1 MLSGGGNMGA
11 YSLGVI
17 KALWEGGVLPM
28 IISGS
33 SAGSVIASFICT
45 GAYNK
50 VGERWNTDLIDFTPF
65 TENTSHS
72 ISYYY

>member
-1 MLSGGGNMGA
+1 MGA

-50 VGERWNTDLIDFTPF
+50 VGER
-65 TENTSHS
+65 
-72 ISYYY
+72 